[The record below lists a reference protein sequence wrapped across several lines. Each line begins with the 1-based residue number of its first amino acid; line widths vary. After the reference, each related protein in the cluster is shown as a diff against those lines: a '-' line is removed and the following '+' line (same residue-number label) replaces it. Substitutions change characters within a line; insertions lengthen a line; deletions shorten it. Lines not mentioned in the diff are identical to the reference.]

1 MKLNELSVNYFSYEI
16 HHRIKDF
23 FFVPSSVQQIFFL
36 SISVTFVINNHDC
49 SKWREGGEKRREMAM
64 FNKFFVRPWCGARI
78 CPTVNDPRRPTTATL
93 LPFFSRFRPSILE
106 TRRRR
111 RGGMRAEYRLSSSHP
126 RPNTVVAYTPWL
138 SWFSLSVYNNITR
151 VDQMPKPPS
160 PKPQRYFNF
169 FFLPIKSLHREAKIR
184 ENTELFLI
192 FIALRKF

>member
-1 MKLNELSVNYFSYEI
+1 
-16 HHRIKDF
+16 
-23 FFVPSSVQQIFFL
+23 
-36 SISVTFVINNHDC
+36 
-49 SKWREGGEKRREMAM
+49 M

-192 FIALRKF
+192 FIALRKFQRCILESCTNCYLCEKLFRFLERFDSFFRAGNGNIG